1 MMVNQ
6 TSQAFSIYLQPSCI
20 DLTVT
25 NLAAASIDHS
35 LMVSRD
41 GTVEIQK

>member
-20 DLTVT
+20 DLTVQLLILLQQALIT
-25 NLAAASIDHS
+25 H
-35 LMVSRD
+35 
-41 GTVEIQK
+41 